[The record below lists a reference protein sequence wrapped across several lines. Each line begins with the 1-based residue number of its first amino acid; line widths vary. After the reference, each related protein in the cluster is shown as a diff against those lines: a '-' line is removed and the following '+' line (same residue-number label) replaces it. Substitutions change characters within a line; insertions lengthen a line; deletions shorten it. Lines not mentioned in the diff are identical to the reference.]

1 MVSSRR
7 RLIRIAVATTF
18 GITITSVLGI
28 NLLNSRGSNSARQ
41 GLGITPSNEPRIIPD
56 VPRDA
61 IPPLTSPLYD
71 DADKTPLRDQDFIV
85 GYENDGDVRAY
96 PIGIMNW
103 HEIVNET
110 IGGKRVLVTY
120 CPLTYT
126 GMVFDPQIDG
136 LELTFG
142 NTGALFESNLVM
154 YDSETNSSWWQVGGM
169 SIDGAL
175 KTSRMRLLPSITT
188 TWRDWRKVHPDSLVL
203 SRQTGFSRPYD
214 QDHYAGYNT
223 SGGPIFPVSVTD
235 SRRDPKE
242 IIIGL
247 EVDGTGRAYPL
258 EEMGFDVVIDEVNGK
273 KLAIYSNPPE
283 RTGVIFDPVL
293 GDRELDFRIATDG
306 FVDNDTGSS
315 WNIGGI
321 ATSGPLKGSKLRQIP
336 ALTGFW
342 FAWSTLHPKSEIYS
356 KS

>member
-1 MVSSRR
+1 VVSGRR
-7 RLIRIAVATTF
+7 RLIRIGVAAAF
-18 GITITSVLGI
+18 GVTIASVLGI

-41 GLGITPSNEPRIIPD
+41 SQGIISTNEPRIIPD
-56 VPRDA
+56 VPKDA
-61 IPPLTSPLYD
+61 IPPLTSPLYE
-71 DADKTPLRDQDFIV
+71 DADKTSLRDQDFIV
-85 GYENDGDVRAY
+85 GYENDGDARAY

-126 GMVFDPQIDG
+126 GMVFDPQIDN

-142 NTGALFESNLVM
+142 NTGALYESNLVM
-154 YDSETNSSWWQVGGM
+154 YDNETNSSWWQVGGM

-188 TWRDWRKVHPDSLVL
+188 TWRDWRRVHPDSQVL

-214 QDHYAGYNT
+214 QDHYEGYNK
-223 SGGPIFPVSVTD
+223 SGGPVFPVSVTD
-235 SRRDPKE
+235 SRRGPKE
-242 IIIGL
+242 IIVGL
-247 EVDGTGRAYPL
+247 EEGRTGRAYPL
-258 EEMGFDVVIDEVNGK
+258 EEIGLDVVIDEVNGK
-273 KLAIYSNPPE
+273 KVAIYSNPSE
-283 RTGVIFDPVL
+283 RTGVLFDPML
-293 GDRELDFRIATDG
+293 GDRELDFKIAEGG

-336 ALTGFW
+336 AFTGFW
-342 FAWSTLHPKSEIYS
+342 FAWSSLHPNSNIYAKS
-356 KS
+356 